1 MSSDPVK
8 VRQCLLNLLGNAAKF
23 TEGGRITLSAR
34 RVEVAG
40 EAWLEFRV
48 ADTGIGMSPEEMAKL
63 FQRFTQADAST
74 TRRFGGTGL
83 GLSITKA
90 FAVMLGGDIQVESEA
105 GRGTAFTL
113 RVPAEL
119 REASPA
125 PASEEAG
132 EAPDPAAAAERNL
145 VLVIDDDPH
154 ARDLLS
160 RFLVREGFAV
170 QTARDGEEG
179 LRLARAL
186 NPCAILLDVMMPRMD
201 GWAVLSALKA
211 DPELAEI
218 SVIMVTMVQ
227 NKGRACSLGADD
239 YLMKPVEWPRLKSV
253 LDRYRDRP
261 TPGPALV
268 LVGDGGT
275 RAELRGLLEGEGWPV
290 VEAQDGPSAL
300 RLLEE
305 VRPELILL
313 DFHRPEHGFG
323 FIHGLRRRPELRD
336 VPVIGVTERDLT
348 PAERDRLQGELREIV
363 RTGTDES
370 EEELVAELRKIAASR
385 SRRPPAQEAAAQSPE
400 GAHA

>member
-1 MSSDPVK
+1 V
-8 VRQCLLNLLGNAAKF
+8 
-23 TEGGRITLSAR
+23 EG
-34 RVEVAG
+34 ED
-40 EAWLEFRV
+40 WLEFRV
-48 ADTGIGMSPEEMAKL
+48 ADTGIGMTPEEMAKL

-90 FAVMLGGDIQVESEA
+90 FAVMLGGDISVESEA
-105 GRGTAFTL
+105 GRGTTFTL

-119 REASPA
+119 REAEPV
-125 PASEEAG
+125 
-132 EAPDPAAAAERNL
+132 PAAEAAREVPDNPAADRNL

-170 QTARDGEEG
+170 QTAKDGEEG

-201 GWAVLSALKA
+201 GWSVLSALKA
-211 DPELAEI
+211 DPELAGI
-218 SVIMVTMVQ
+218 SVIMVTMVE

-253 LDRYRDRP
+253 LDRYRDRA

-275 RAELRGLLEGEGWPV
+275 RAELRGLLEGEGWSV
-290 VEAQDGPSAL
+290 VEAEDGPTAL

-323 FIHGLRRRPELRD
+323 FIHGLRKRPELRS

-363 RTGTDES
+363 QTGTDES
-370 EEELVAELRKIAASR
+370 EEELLAELRKIAAAR
-385 SRRPPAQEAAAQSPE
+385 SRPPAAQEAPPREAAAQPPE

>member
-1 MSSDPVK
+1 V
-8 VRQCLLNLLGNAAKF
+8 
-23 TEGGRITLSAR
+23 EGEG
-34 RVEVAG
+34 
-40 EAWLEFRV
+40 WLEFRV
-48 ADTGIGMSPEEMAKL
+48 SDTGIGMTPEEMGRL
-63 FQRFTQADAST
+63 FQRFAQADAST

-90 FAVMLGGDIQVESEA
+90 FAVMLGGDISVESEA
-105 GRGTAFTL
+105 RRGTTFTL

-119 REASPA
+119 KAAEPVPA
-125 PASEEAG
+125 AERAPDL
-132 EAPDPAAAAERNL
+132 PDPAAGAERNL

-170 QTARDGEEG
+170 QTAKDGEEG

-201 GWAVLSALKA
+201 GWTTLSALKA
-211 DPELAEI
+211 DPELAGI

-253 LDRYRDRP
+253 LDRYRSRP

-268 LVGDGGT
+268 LVGDPGA
-275 RAELRGLLEGEGWPV
+275 RAELRGLLEGEGWSV
-290 VEAQDGPSAL
+290 VEAEDGPTAL

-305 VRPELILL
+305 VRPRLVLL

-323 FIHGLRRRPELRD
+323 FIHGLRKRPELRD
-336 VPVIGVTERDLT
+336 VPVIGITERDLT
-348 PAERDRLQGELREIV
+348 PTERDRLQGELREIV
-363 RTGTDES
+363 QTGTDES
-370 EEELVAELRKIAASR
+370 EEELLAELRKIAAAR
-385 SRRPPAQEAAAQSPE
+385 SRPPRELHGEVDTGSPRKTHE
-400 GAHA
+400 EPGT